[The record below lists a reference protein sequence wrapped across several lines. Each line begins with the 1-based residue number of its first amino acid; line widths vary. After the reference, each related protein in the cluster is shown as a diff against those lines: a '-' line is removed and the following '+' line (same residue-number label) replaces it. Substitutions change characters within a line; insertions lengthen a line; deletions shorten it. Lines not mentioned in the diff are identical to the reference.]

1 LDFTGSSDVGIDV
14 VDFVDVPD
22 DPDRWFVLEK
32 AIDEPLQIGIV
43 EVVVEHPDGEAEV
56 LILRLLVP
64 TVLPKAGE
72 EAEVESLQRER
83 KSVKK
88 AYKLNLTSSA
98 NLTGSATTVALEDGH
113 EYDLAGAAPRTLRGV
128 TDKLRINQQ

>member
-1 LDFTGSSDVGIDV
+1 M
-14 VDFVDVPD
+14 
-22 DPDRWFVLEK
+22 LEEL
-32 AIDEPLQIGIV
+32 IDESVQIGIP

-56 LILRLLVP
+56 LILRFLIP

>member
-56 LILRLLVP
+56 LILRFLIP